1 MVRVHSFCTMRFD
14 WLDSQRQHISDSN
27 EFNLTFANNIFGQQL
42 PTLLD
47 VTCCVRCML
56 YKLWNCSNFSAN
68 NSHHFSFVP
77 WSPTHSTMLNVGS
90 VCTALPT
97 LLGPCTHITHG
108 LLGVNKVLRVV
119 SFPQWRVLQLPTLLG
134 VDASVCTPLP
144 TWRQQLPTFLMQQ
157 YYVGSCMSV
166 NT

>member
-47 VTCCVRCML
+47 VTCCVCCML
-56 YKLWNCSNFSAN
+56 HKLWNCSNFSVN

-97 LLGPCTHITHG
+97 LLGPCTHIAGSWCICLHTTANTEATTSNIFDATIM
-108 LLGVNKVLRVV
+108 LGVVC
-119 SFPQWRVLQLPTLLG
+119 QLIRSLSP
-134 VDASVCTPLP
+134 VA
-144 TWRQQLPTFLMQQ
+144 
-157 YYVGSCMSV
+157 
-166 NT
+166 